1 MKRRE
6 EMSTVDPVLGRRDEG
21 GRLGACGG
29 AAKAGGRERQRGA
42 ARAVGRVRRRGEGG
56 PAAALGIET
65 SESEKVRAEAEM
77 DD

>member
-1 MKRRE
+1 VSGSAARR
-6 EMSTVDPVLGRRDEG
+6 